1 MADEQLDIKLTIED
15 IYKELCPEC
24 KDKLLSLAAKSV
36 ALDSVKKQ
44 LKDQWS
50 DKDGTKPK

>member
-1 MADEQLDIKLTIED
+1 MPDQLNIKLTIEE

-36 ALDSVKKQ
+36 EQDLVKKQ
-44 LKDQWS
+44 LKSRLESSKEVKQ
-50 DKDGTKPK
+50 